1 MCENKNIDYD
11 NLSEEILDN
20 LLQLTE
26 QIQTVSN
33 ITYELMQT
41 SSMIDDP
48 DFIEYTEYFRTGKYY
63 HYRCQGFMENL
74 VISKCYSSQS
84 LCYWYEELVAPAI
97 DSLLNAFSII
107 DIYPSL
113 NKELLYL
120 HEEFIKMMEITNEID
135 DLISKYNLY
144 YTI

>member
-33 ITYELMQT
+33 ITYDLLQN
-41 SSMIDDP
+41 SSMVDDP
-48 DFIEYTEYFRTGKYY
+48 DFLEYIEYFRTSKYY
-63 HYRCQGFMENL
+63 HYRCQGYMENI
-74 VISKCYSSQS
+74 VITKCYSSQS
-84 LCYWYEELVAPAI
+84 LCYWYEELVTPTV
-97 DSLLNAFSII
+97 DSLLNAFSIV

-113 NKELLYL
+113 NKELSCL
-120 HEEFIKMMEITNEID
+120 HEEFVKMIEIVNDID
-135 DLISKYNLY
+135 YLISKYDLY
-144 YTI
+144 YNI